1 LPFDTVEFDTDGI
14 FNPITPTRLTAQT
27 SGKYLIIGYVEIVT
41 SFTTTGYREV
51 AIWLN
56 GSTRIAR
63 EVHVPSATAPT
74 LTTISTYY
82 FLNAND
88 YIELAVIQ
96 TSGSTLNVHAPEPP
110 AFMMVKLP

>member
-27 SGKYLIIGYVEIVT
+27 AGKYLIIGYVEIAT

-82 FLNAND
+82 FLDVND
-88 YIELAVIQ
+88 YVELAVIQ
-96 TSGSTLNVHAPEPP
+96 TSESTLNVHAPEPP